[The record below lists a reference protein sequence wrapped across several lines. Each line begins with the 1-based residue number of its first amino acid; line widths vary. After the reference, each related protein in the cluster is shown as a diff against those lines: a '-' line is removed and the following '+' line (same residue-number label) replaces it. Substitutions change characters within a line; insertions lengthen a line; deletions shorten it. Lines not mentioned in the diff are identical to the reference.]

1 MALDPLLIFFSY
13 GLIVKVLQGVGSSED
28 RWKVGQ
34 TCAAHLSAVLLFY
47 IPMIL
52 LALIDQLKVLL
63 PQTAHT
69 LLSYVHF
76 LLPPLLNP
84 ILYSVK
90 MKEIRERIYKR
101 MQSRRVGCAQ

>member
-1 MALDPLLIFFSY
+1 
-13 GLIVKVLQGVGSSED
+13 
-28 RWKVGQ
+28 
-34 TCAAHLSAVLLFY
+34 
-47 IPMIL
+47 MIL